1 MKNQI
6 PPACI
11 AWNPE
16 CPDPGLLA
24 FLSAP
29 PVDPA
34 AERTAARV
42 LDAVRTGG
50 DVAVS
55 RYVRQFDGAVLPPG
69 RFRIPEEELVSAGHA
84 VSKEFRRGA
93 RFALGQIRRFAAH
106 GRRPDW
112 MAPLPAGG
120 RAGERFLPLQR
131 VGLYIPGG
139 AAPLAS
145 TVLMTAGFARAAGVP
160 EIVACTPCDASGAVD
175 PHILFA
181 LRLAGVTEA
190 YRIGGIQA
198 IAAMAYGTP
207 TLRAVDKIAGPGGP
221 YVTAAK
227 RLVYG
232 ITGVDMVAGP
242 SEIAIL
248 ADASAPAAWIA
259 EDVLSQAEHGTGME
273 RTLLV
278 STSAPLA
285 RRVREI
291 LQKRAAEHPRGD
303 CVRQVL
309 SRRTRLAVCKNLA
322 DATDLIN
329 RFAPEHLEILVRS
342 PRKLLPGIRNAGA
355 VFLGPWTPESAGD
368 FAIGPSHVL
377 PTGGSAR
384 FFSGLTVEDFRR
396 RTSVMEL
403 TRPGLKALLPAIRA
417 FSRVERL
424 PSHGRAAEIRFE
436 R

>member
-1 MKNQI
+1 MKNLI
-6 PPACI
+6 PISCTT
-11 AWNPE
+11 WNPSR
-16 CPDPGLLA
+16 PDRDFLA
-24 FLSAP
+24 FLSSP

-34 AERTAARV
+34 AERTAVRV
-42 LDAVRTGG
+42 LQAVRTGG
-50 DVAVS
+50 DAAVS
-55 RYVRQFDGAVLPPG
+55 RFIREFDCAGLSPG
-69 RFRIPEEELVSAGHA
+69 RFRIPDEDFAAAERVVS
-84 VSKEFRRGA
+84 VEFRRGA
-93 RFALGQIRRFAAH
+93 RLALRSIRRFAAR

-112 MAPLPAGG
+112 TTRLPAGG
-120 RAGERFLPLQR
+120 RAGERFLPLRR

-160 EIVACTPCDASGAVD
+160 EIVACTPCDKSGAVD
-175 PHILFA
+175 PHILFSM
-181 LRLAGVTEA
+181 RLAGVTEA

-198 IAAMAYGTP
+198 IAALAYGTE
-207 TLRAVDKIAGPGGP
+207 TLRAVDKIVGPGGP

-232 ITGVDMVAGP
+232 HTGVDMVAGP

-248 ADASAPAAWIA
+248 ADASAPPAWIA
-259 EDVLSQAEHGTGME
+259 EDLLSQAEHGTGLE

-278 STSAPLA
+278 TTSAPLA

-291 LQKRAAEHPRGD
+291 LQARAQEHPRGP
-303 CVRQVL
+303 CVRRVL
-309 SRRTRLAVCKNLA
+309 SERTRLAVCGSLS
-322 DATDLIN
+322 DAVDLVN
-329 RFAPEHLEILVRS
+329 RFAPEHLEILTRT

-355 VFLGPWTPESAGD
+355 IFLGPWTPESAGD

-403 TRPGLKALLPAIRA
+403 TRPGLKALLPVIRA
-417 FSRVERL
+417 FSRVEHL
-424 PSHGRAAEIRFE
+424 PSHGLAAEIRFK

>member
-1 MKNQI
+1 MKSKI
-6 PPACI
+6 PIACS
-11 AWNPE
+11 AWNPAR
-16 CPDPGLLA
+16 PDPGLLA
-24 FLSAP
+24 FLASPA
-29 PVDPA
+29 VDPA
-34 AERTAARV
+34 AERAAARV
-42 LDAVRTGG
+42 LEAVRSGG
-50 DVAVS
+50 DAAVS
-55 RYVRQFDGAVLPPG
+55 RFVRQFDGATLSPA
-69 RFRIPEEELVSAGHA
+69 RFRIPESELAAASRA
-84 VSKEFRRGA
+84 VSPEFRRAA
-93 RFALGQIRRFAAH
+93 RLALDRIRRFAAR

-112 MAPLPAGG
+112 MARLPTGG
-120 RAGERFLPLQR
+120 RAGERFLPLRR

-145 TVLMTAGFARAAGVP
+145 TVLMTAGFARAAGV
-160 EIVACTPCDASGAVD
+160 EQIVACTPCDAAGAVD

-207 TLRAVDKIAGPGGP
+207 TVRAVDKIVGPGGP

-259 EDVLSQAEHGTGME
+259 EDLLSQCEHGTGME
-273 RTLLV
+273 RALLAT
-278 STSAPLA
+278 TSAPLA

-291 LQKRAAEHPRGD
+291 LQARAEEHPRGD
-303 CVRQVL
+303 CVRRVL
-309 SRRTRLAVCKNLA
+309 TSRTRLAICRNPEEAA
-322 DATDLIN
+322 DLVN
-329 RFAPEHLEILVRS
+329 RFAPEHLEILARS
-342 PRKLLPGIRNAGA
+342 PGKLLRKIRNAGA

-417 FSRVERL
+417 FSRVEGL
-424 PSHGRAAEIRFE
+424 PSHGRAGEIRFE
-436 R
+436 T